1 MGGKQPVY
9 TEEIESNP
17 IVLSDWRA
25 DDNGVLVAGTNY
37 VEGMVLGRV
46 TSAGA
51 DKGKY
56 KHSLSAATDGSQV
69 PSAIL
74 LDDVDAT
81 ASNSNG
87 PILLGGKVD
96 KNLLILGAGH
106 TLDSIETGLRDMNI
120 YFGTKG

>member
-1 MGGKQPVY
+1 MGQPVY
-9 TEEIESNP
+9 TEKIESNP

-25 DDNGVLVAGTNY
+25 DGNGVLVAGTNY
-37 VEGMVLGRV
+37 TEGMVLGKV

-51 DKGKY
+51 DLGKY
-56 KHSLSAATDGSQV
+56 KLSASASTDGSQV

-81 ASNSNG
+81 DSALNA

>member
-1 MGGKQPVY
+1 MGKQPLQ
-9 TEEIESNP
+9 TEEYNPDP

-25 DDNGVLVAGTNY
+25 DDNGILVAGTIY
-37 VEGMVLGRV
+37 IKGMVLGKV

-81 ASNSNG
+81 ASDLNG

>member
-1 MGGKQPVY
+1 MAKQPLQ
-9 TEEIESNP
+9 TEEFNPNP

-25 DDNGVLVAGTNY
+25 DDNGILVAGAIY
-37 VEGMVLGRV
+37 IAGMVLGKV

-56 KHSLSAATDGSQV
+56 KHSLSASTDGSEE
-69 PSAIL
+69 PYAIL

-81 ASNSNG
+81 DSDLNG

-96 KNLLILGAGH
+96 KNLLILGTGH
-106 TLDSIETGLRDMNI
+106 TLDSIEVGLRDKNI
-120 YFGTKG
+120 YFTTKG

>member
-1 MGGKQPVY
+1 MGKQPLQ
-9 TEEIESNP
+9 TEEFNP
-17 IVLSDWRA
+17 NPLVLSDWRA
-25 DDNGVLVAGTNY
+25 DDNGILVAGTIY
-37 VEGMVLGRV
+37 TKGMVLGKV

-74 LDDVDAT
+74 LDDVNAT
-81 ASNSNG
+81 ASDLNG

>member
-1 MGGKQPVY
+1 MAKQPLQ
-9 TEEIESNP
+9 TEEFNPNP

-37 VEGMVLGRV
+37 IAGMVLGRV

-56 KHSLSAATDGSQV
+56 KLSVAALNDGSEE
-69 PSAIL
+69 PYAIL

-81 ASNSNG
+81 DSDLNG

-96 KNLLILGAGH
+96 KNLLILGIGH
-106 TLDSIETGLRDMNI
+106 TLDSIEVGLRDKNI
-120 YFGTKG
+120 YFTTKG